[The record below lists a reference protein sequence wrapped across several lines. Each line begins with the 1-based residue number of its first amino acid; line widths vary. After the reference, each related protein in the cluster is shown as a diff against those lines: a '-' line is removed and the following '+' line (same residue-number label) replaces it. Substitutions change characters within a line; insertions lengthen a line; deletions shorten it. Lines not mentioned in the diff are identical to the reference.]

1 MEKIEIPVELMN
13 TFISDME
20 ETLAKE
26 TNEYMTRWLEGRLA
40 GYKTLL
46 EIFTN

>member
-1 MEKIEIPVELMN
+1 METIEIPVELLN

-26 TNEYMTRWLEGRLA
+26 TNELMKRWLEGRIA

-46 EIFTN
+46 EIFSN